1 MIICATSQ
9 VTPVR
14 MCYNYHMNDGGI
26 HGVIPRPA
34 VDGQNDYL
42 FRISVKA
49 LVFND
54 KDEILL
60 VREGGKDWDIP
71 GGGIDHG
78 ESIEETLRRE
88 LEEEIGLK
96 DHFTYKVVSVENPTF
111 VESHHFWLVRII
123 YAVWPDNLEL
133 SAGEE
138 DIRFVSIDE
147 LKRSESIYDRIYAEN
162 AELAIAK

>member
-1 MIICATSQ
+1 M
-9 VTPVR
+9 
-14 MCYNYHMNDGGI
+14 NYMNENI
-26 HGVIPRPA
+26 VHGVIPHPT

-49 LVFND
+49 LVFNN
-54 KDEILL
+54 KNEILL

-78 ESIEETLRRE
+78 ESIEDTLRRE
-88 LEEEIGLK
+88 LEEEINLT

-133 SAGEE
+133 SAGEDGE
-138 DIRFVSIDE
+138 EIRFVSINE
-147 LKRSESIYDRIYAEN
+147 LKQSKSRYERIYANN
-162 AELAIAK
+162 AERAIAK

>member
-1 MIICATSQ
+1 
-9 VTPVR
+9 
-14 MCYNYHMNDGGI
+14 MNDDSV
-26 HGVIPRPA
+26 HGVIPHPT

-54 KDEILL
+54 KNEILL
-60 VREGGKDWDIP
+60 VREGGKEWDIP

-78 ESIEETLRRE
+78 ESIENTLRRE
-88 LEEEIGLK
+88 LEEEIHLK
-96 DHFTYKVVSVENPTF
+96 DHFTYKVVSVEDPTF

-133 SAGEE
+133 FPGEDGDE
-138 DIRFVSIDE
+138 IRFVPIDE
-147 LKRSESIYDRIYAEN
+147 LKRSESPHERIYAEN
-162 AELAIAK
+162 AERAIAK